1 MKPLLFILFLAV
13 LASCGSTADREES
26 GPIAER
32 SGDSVSISAQQERA
46 SGIQFG
52 KIELRSLSGGIPV
65 TGMLDVPPQNLV
77 NITAPL
83 GGFLRS
89 TILLQGMRVSKGQVV
104 GVIENPE
111 YIQLQQ
117 DYLDTRSQV
126 TYLEQEFLRQ
136 EKLAAENVNAQK
148 TLQKSLADLE
158 SMKARKSG
166 LGAKLQ
172 MLGLNPDLLKPE
184 GIRSTIELRSTINGY
199 VTRVNA
205 SVGAFVG
212 PTDVMFT
219 IVDTEHLHAE
229 LTCFERDIPRIHVG
243 QKVRFQLAH
252 EATERTASIFLVGR
266 EINQDRTVRVHAHL
280 DREDRELMP
289 GMFLKAIIQ
298 TGSSNV
304 PSLPEEAVLNF
315 EDKEVIFV
323 QAGNSVYRMV
333 EVTTGMRENGFVEVI
348 VPSDVNPEKDA
359 IVIRNA
365 YKLLSKLKSS
375 DEDE

>member
-1 MKPLLFILFLAV
+1 
-13 LASCGSTADREES
+13 
-26 GPIAER
+26 
-32 SGDSVSISAQQERA
+32 
-46 SGIQFG
+46 
-52 KIELRSLSGGIPV
+52 
-65 TGMLDVPPQNLV
+65 
-77 NITAPL
+77 
-83 GGFLRS
+83 
-89 TILLQGMRVSKGQVV
+89 MRVSKGQVV

-117 DYLDTRSQV
+117 DYLDARSQV

-166 LGAKLQ
+166 LGAKLL
-172 MLGLNPDLLKPE
+172 MLGINPDLLKPE
-184 GIRSTIELRSTINGY
+184 EIRSTIELRSPINGF

-205 SVGAFVG
+205 AIGAFVG

-229 LTCFERDIPRIHVG
+229 LTCFERDIPRIHIG

-252 EATERTASIFLVGR
+252 EVTERTASIFLVGR

-298 TGSSNV
+298 TGSANV
-304 PSLPEEAVLNF
+304 PSLPEEAVLNY

-323 QAGNSVYRMV
+323 QATNGIYRMV

-348 VPSDVNPEKDA
+348 VPSDVNRDA
-359 IVIRNA
+359 DVIVIHNA

>member
-1 MKPLLFILFLAV
+1 MKQLFLPFLLAL
-13 LASCGSTADREES
+13 LASCNSAVDRANTDTTDASTE
-26 GPIAER
+26 
-32 SGDSVSISAQQERA
+32 DSVSISSKQQQV
-46 SGIQFG
+46 SGIQLG
-52 KIELRSLSGGIPV
+52 KIELRSLSGSIPV
-65 TGMLDVPPQNLV
+65 TGLLDVPPQNLV

-89 TILLQGMRVSKGQVV
+89 TSLLQGMRVSKGQVV
-104 GVIENPE
+104 ATIENPD

-126 TYLEQEFLRQ
+126 TYLEQEYLRQ

-148 TLQKSLADLE
+148 TLQKSVADLE

-166 LGAKLQ
+166 LAAKLQ
-172 MLGLNPDLLKPE
+172 MLGLNPEELRPE
-184 GIRSTIELRSTINGY
+184 GIRSTIQLYSTINGY

-205 SVGAFVG
+205 AVGAFVT
-212 PTDVMFT
+212 PTDIMFT

-252 EATERTASIFLVGR
+252 EATERKASIFLVGR
-266 EINQDRTVRVHAHL
+266 EIDQDRTVRVHAHL

-298 TGSSNV
+298 TGSATV
-304 PSLPEEAVLNF
+304 PSLPEEAVLNY

-323 QAGNSVYRMV
+323 QAGEGTYRMV
-333 EVTTGMRENGFVEVI
+333 EVTTGMRENGFVEVV
-348 VPSDVNPEKDA
+348 VPSDVNREKDE